1 MLCENHTVNEG
12 MGDDGPRVAGPGE
25 HTSRR
30 ARRLAA
36 QDGAGGPSTPS
47 SADAAAP
54 ATSAAPAAEA
64 PATPVV
70 TPARPRRRA
79 SFLGVLGE
87 LLITAGVVAL
97 LYVAWQM
104 WIGDLI
110 IGSQKHNEAS
120 ALSQSWLQQPSD
132 DPTASGSP
140 SATPSASPTETGD
153 PVVPVLAQQDYGQ
166 QFGVMF
172 IPRFGPNWQFTVAA
186 GTGRRD
192 ILDAGEI
199 GHYTDT
205 AMPGEVGNTV
215 YAAHRWTSGA
225 PFDPIDKL
233 VIGDAIVIQTP
244 DGWYT
249 YRFRTLEYVQDT
261 QVEVLLPVPQQVGLA
276 ANGRYLTLT
285 SCAPKLNMLER
296 IIAYAVFESFTPT
309 AAGAPASLTQGV
321 TA

>member
-1 MLCENHTVNEG
+1 MKDGT
-12 MGDDGPRVAGPGE
+12 GDNAAEDIGSEE

-36 QDGAGGPSTPS
+36 QSEQSGPT
-47 SADAAAP
+47 
-54 ATSAAPAAEA
+54 
-64 PATPVV
+64 TPVAAISQQ
-70 TPARPRRRA
+70 TEDTSPASRPVKPVKPRRRA
-79 SFLGVLGE
+79 SFLGVFGE

-104 WIGDLI
+104 WVGDWI
-110 IGSQKHNEAS
+110 IGSQKHTEAS
-120 ALSQSWLQQPSD
+120 ALSQSWLQQASQS
-132 DPTASGSP
+132 PTASDTPAPSP
-140 SATPSASPTETGD
+140 SASSSPEAAA
-153 PVVPVLAQQDYGQ
+153 PVVPVMAQKDYGQ

-172 IPRFGPNWQFTVAA
+172 VPRFGPNWQFTVAA
-186 GTGRRD
+186 GTGRHD

-249 YRFRTLEYVQDT
+249 YRFRTLEYVQAT
-261 QVEVLLPVPQQVGLA
+261 QVEVLLPVPQQVGMA

-309 AAGAPASLTQGV
+309 SAGPPASLTQGV
-321 TA
+321 SA

>member
-1 MLCENHTVNEG
+1 MLCENRTVTEG
-12 MGDDGPRVAGPGE
+12 MGDDGSRAAGPGE
-25 HTSRR
+25 QTSRR
-30 ARRLAA
+30 ALRQAA
-36 QDGAGGPSTPS
+36 NEQTAGPTPLPT
-47 SADAAAP
+47 DE
-54 ATSAAPAAEA
+54 PAAVPEEKKA
-64 PATPVV
+64 P
-70 TPARPRRRA
+70 RPRRRA
-79 SFLGVLGE
+79 SLLGVLGE
-87 LLITAGVVAL
+87 ILITAGVVAL

-104 WIGDLI
+104 WIGDWI
-110 IGSQKHNEAS
+110 IGSQKHGEAS
-120 ALSQSWLQQPSD
+120 ALSQSWLQSASAA
-132 DPTASGSP
+132 PTPAASP
-140 SATPSASPTETGD
+140 SATPGPSPSAVPN
-153 PVVPVLAQQDYGQ
+153 PVVPVMSQQDYGQ

-172 IPRFGPNWQFTVAA
+172 VPRFGPNWQFTVAA
-186 GTGRRD
+186 GTGRHD

-225 PFDPIDKL
+225 PFDPLDKL

-261 QVEVLLPVPQQVGLA
+261 QVEVLLPVPQKVGA
-276 ANGRYLTLT
+276 SADGRYLTLT

-296 IIAYAVFESFTPT
+296 IIAYAVFDSFTPT
-309 AAGAPASLTQGV
+309 SAGPPASLTQGV

>member
-1 MLCENHTVNEG
+1 MNEG
-12 MGDDGPRVAGPGE
+12 TGDNAAQSAGSGE

-30 ARRLAA
+30 ALRRAA
-36 QDGAGGPSTPS
+36 QEDAARSNGAGATIPTETAPEPVEST
-47 SADAAAP
+47 AP
-54 ATSAAPAAEA
+54 APR
-64 PATPVV
+64 
-70 TPARPRRRA
+70 PARPRRRA

-87 LLITAGVVAL
+87 ILITAGVVAL

-104 WIGDLI
+104 WIGDWI
-110 IGSQKHNEAS
+110 IGSQKHTEAS
-120 ALSQSWLQQPSD
+120 ALSQSWLAQ
-132 DPTASGSP
+132 A
-140 SATPSASPTETGD
+140 SASPTASDAPAPSPSASASPSTTTA
-153 PVVPVLAQQDYGQ
+153 PVVPVMAQKDYGQ

-186 GTGRRD
+186 GTGRHD

-249 YRFRTLEYVQDT
+249 YRFRTLEYVQAT
-261 QVEVLLPVPQQVGLA
+261 QVEVLLPVPQQVGMA

-296 IIAYAVFESFTPT
+296 IIAYAVFDSFTPT
-309 AAGAPASLTQGV
+309 SAGPPASLTQGV
-321 TA
+321 SA